1 MLIILAIAIS
11 VAALLIVAYPIIVKA
26 RAAQPTVA
34 SALEEIDEL
43 LARRDAVFQALRDL
57 NFDHQVGKV
66 TDADFAVFE
75 ANLKE
80 AAADALAAIDQWEAG
95 VDQAM
100 NAALDREI
108 ESRRAALLEDGRR
121 CPRCNR
127 PALAEDKF
135 CAGCGAPL
143 PAPAVQPA
151 PASQQFCRKCGRP
164 AEPADRFCGGCG
176 AALP

>member
-11 VAALLIVAYPIIVKA
+11 AAALLIVAYPILAKA
-26 RAAQPTVA
+26 RETQPAVA
-34 SALEEIDEL
+34 SAQEEIDEL
-43 LARRDAVFQALRDL
+43 LARRDAIFQALRDL

-66 TDADFAVFE
+66 TDDDFAVFG

-80 AAADALAAIDQWEAG
+80 SAAEALAAIDQWEAA

-100 NAALDREI
+100 SAALDREI
-108 ESRRAALLEDGRR
+108 ESRRAALVEGERS
-121 CPRCNR
+121 CPHCHR
-127 PALAEDKF
+127 PALPTDKF

-143 PAPAVQPA
+143 PAPETRPA
-151 PASQQFCRKCGRP
+151 PAPPQFCRKCGRP

-176 AALP
+176 AALT

>member
-1 MLIILAIAIS
+1 MLIILAIVIS
-11 VAALLIVAYPIIVKA
+11 AAALLIVAYPILAKA
-26 RAAQPTVA
+26 RETQPAVA
-34 SALEEIDEL
+34 SAQEEIDEL

-66 TDADFAVFE
+66 TNDDFAVFE

-80 AAADALAAIDQWEAG
+80 SAADTLAAIDQWESA

-108 ESRRAALLEDGRR
+108 EIRRAELLDGGRS
-121 CPRCNR
+121 CPRCGR
-127 PALAEDKF
+127 PAVAEDKF
-135 CAGCGAPL
+135 CAACGAALPVPETK
-143 PAPAVQPA
+143 PAPAAQR
-151 PASQQFCRKCGRP
+151 FCRKCGRP

-176 AALP
+176 AALM

>member
-1 MLIILAIAIS
+1 
-11 VAALLIVAYPIIVKA
+11 
-26 RAAQPTVA
+26 
-34 SALEEIDEL
+34 L

-66 TDADFAVFE
+66 TDDDFAVFE

-80 AAADALAAIDQWEAG
+80 AAADTLAALDQWEAA
-95 VDQAM
+95 VDRAM

-108 ESRRAALLEDGRR
+108 EIRQAELLDGARH

-143 PAPAVQPA
+143 PTAEAKPA
-151 PASQQFCRKCGRP
+151 PAAPRFCRKCGRP
-164 AEPADRFCGGCG
+164 AAPNDRFCGDCG
-176 AALP
+176 ASLA